1 MQKRFTLIE
10 LLVVIAIIAI
20 LAGMLLPALGKAREA
35 ARASNCMSNLKQLG
49 SAFAMYADDNKG
61 IVLVSPQAVHNTD
74 TMFQH
79 YWSAHMVGAGY
90 IPENS
95 GMLSCPSISSSVD
108 MSKTNYT
115 RYLPVYGMF
124 QPDGYIAR
132 TDPMFSITSD
142 GKVKGSNTKAIKNAS
157 SFIMAGDSYSATYK
171 QFVQLTVSHT
181 EGAIHLRH
189 SDRAQ
194 FTFADAHAGAARAQE
209 IGEIMY
215 DGGQLSINTTI
226 TPYVVDADAKP
237 VTVTVTRD

>member
-61 IVLVSPQAVHNTD
+61 ILLVSPGTVHNTNA
-74 TMFQH
+74 MFQN
-79 YWSAHMVGAGY
+79 YWSGHMVGAGY

-108 MSKTNYT
+108 MSQTNHL
-115 RYLPVYGMF
+115 RYMPVYGMIM
-124 QPDGYIAR
+124 PDGYIS
-132 TDPMFSITSD
+132 TTSPIRAYS
-142 GKVKGSNTKAIKNAS
+142 GNIKGINTKAIKNAS
-157 SFIMAGDSYSATYK
+157 SFILAGDSYSATYK
-171 QFVQLTVSHT
+171 QFVQLTTSHT
-181 EGAIHLRH
+181 NGAMQLRH

-194 FTFADAHAGAARAQE
+194 FTFADAHAAAARA
-209 IGEIMY
+209 
-215 DGGQLSINTTI
+215 
-226 TPYVVDADAKP
+226 
-237 VTVTVTRD
+237 